1 MLSSRCALF
10 WTGASSKYFVFNSRQ
25 RYLVAAEEG
34 ILKLAGLLMVR
45 NRVAR
50 RTKLLVG
57 VAQLRLRDVVADH
70 EHDCK
75 KIKIK

>member
-1 MLSSRCALF
+1 MF

-57 VAQLRLRDVVADH
+57 VALLRLRDVVADH